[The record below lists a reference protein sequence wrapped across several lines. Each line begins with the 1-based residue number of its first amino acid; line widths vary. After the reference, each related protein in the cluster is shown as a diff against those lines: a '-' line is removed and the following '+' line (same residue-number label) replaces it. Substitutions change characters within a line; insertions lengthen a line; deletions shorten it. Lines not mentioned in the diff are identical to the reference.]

1 MADTVPL
8 AADTAL
14 DELSDR
20 LDASGDFAGLIASVT
35 PLVADFPDRRR
46 LCGYLGWFADRAAVA
61 GAADAAVALAALAV
75 EVLEELGTDRV
86 RLGMALATLGR
97 LEYERDAPDLEPLER
112 AADLCDDMDEP
123 VVAATVYAHL
133 GATLAALGRP
143 KDALAAISW
152 SLAEQERVLIA
163 RPDLRPALLPLR
175 AEADRVR
182 GLVLR
187 ELGRGREAMDYLARA
202 IESATPHTPA
212 QRVRL
217 AEAAAAVVD
226 DLLAEGRPEEATPY
240 AEAAIEALAPPE
252 CPLREP
258 EDQEDPDDPAPDEPV
273 AARVALA
280 RQRLVRCHLM
290 RGELEAANPLIEE
303 LITLARRRPDEP
315 TFRAVLADSLAQS
328 AELLPLL
335 GLDDGPRAESRARES
350 IAIYDELLAAGVD
363 AEGVHTGRSAAGLA
377 LACALELRGA
387 YAEAVEPLREA
398 VSTLERF
405 APRNRALNSYLA
417 RALLMLGDA
426 LVEADQAMEAT
437 LVLRRA
443 TQVESELLTRKP
455 R

>member
-14 DELSDR
+14 EELSDR

-61 GAADAAVALAALAV
+61 GAADAAVALAAMAV
-75 EVLEELGTDRV
+75 QVLEEQGTDRV

-97 LEYERDAPDLEPLER
+97 LEYERDTPDLEPLER

-133 GATLAALGRP
+133 GATLAALDRP

-152 SLAEQERVLIA
+152 SLAEQDRVLIA

-202 IESATPHTPA
+202 IEAATPHTPA

-240 AEAAIEALAPPE
+240 AEAAIEALAPPQ

-258 EDQEDPDDPAPDEPV
+258 EEQEDPAPDEPV

-280 RQRLVRCHLM
+280 RQRLVRCYLM

-335 GLDDGPRAESRARES
+335 GLDDGPRAEARARES
-350 IAIYDELLAAGVD
+350 IAIYDELLSAGVD

-398 VSTLERF
+398 VSALERF
-405 APRNRALNSYLA
+405 APGNRALNSYLA

-443 TQVESELLTRKP
+443 TQVESELLMRKP

>member
-1 MADTVPL
+1 MADIVPL

-20 LDASGDFAGLIASVT
+20 LDACGDFSELIASVP
-35 PLVADFPDRRR
+35 PLLAEFPDRRRLCGYLGWFPDRRR

-61 GAADAAVALAALAV
+61 GAADAAVVLAGMAV
-75 EVLEELGTDRV
+75 EVLEEQGTDRV

-97 LEYERDAPDLEPLER
+97 LEYERDTPDLEPLER

-133 GATLAALGRP
+133 GATLAALDRP

-152 SLAEQERVLIA
+152 SLAEQDRVLIA
-163 RPDLRPALLPLR
+163 RPDLRPALRPLR

-187 ELGRGREAMDYLARA
+187 ELGRAREAMDYLARA
-202 IESATPHTPA
+202 IEAATPHTPA

-240 AEAAIEALAPPE
+240 ARAALEALAPGA
-252 CPLREP
+252 
-258 EDQEDPDDPAPDEPV
+258 DGAPV
-273 AARVALA
+273 KVALA

-290 RGELEAANPLIEE
+290 RGELEAANPVIEE
-303 LITLARRRPDEP
+303 LIALARQEPGEP

-335 GLDDGPRAESRARES
+335 GLDDGPEAEARAKES
-350 IAIYDELLAAGVD
+350 IGIYDELLAAGVD
-363 AEGVHTGRSAAGLA
+363 AEGVHTGRSAAALA

-387 YAEAVEPLREA
+387 YAEAVGPLREA
-398 VSTLERF
+398 VSALERF
-405 APRNRALNSYLA
+405 APGNRALNAYLA

-443 TQVESELLTRKP
+443 TQVEGELLTRKP